1 MGRTRES
8 ANLVSENNIFV
19 DITNDLVGIG
29 TTVPTVELDVSGN
42 AKVSGII
49 TATTF
54 SGPATQIMTVRNET
68 SDNFYFTFVDDVSS
82 TSSANYL
89 YSDTALNLNPYT
101 NIVSGGG
108 MDMVAY
114 FINSVE
120 ITATATEINF
130 LDGSTAGSAVASKA
144 LVVDANRDIDNLGI
158 ITATTFSGPA
168 TQIKTQTTTTS
179 SNHYLTFVD
188 SNNGS
193 ATAETVY
200 TDVSLHYNPVVNQF
214 TAPAMNTTILSLDGT
229 DVTSTAAELN
239 LLDGSTAGSAV
250 ASKALVVDS
259 NRDIDNLGNVTLV
272 STDAGSAAGPE
283 LTLYR
288 NSSSPSPSDYLGQLM
303 FKGENSNGGQENY
316 AKITG
321 KITDE
326 TLGTEDGLIET
337 AIKGDGSFTIVS
349 RQRSDELQ
357 LINGVGLS
365 VEGDITANGN
375 VVGDN
380 STNISGISSVTAT
393 SFHGDGSN
401 LTNVPTGFSP
411 INFVLS

>member
-8 ANLVSENNIFV
+8 ANLVSDNNIFV
-19 DITNDLVGIG
+19 DIANDLVGIG
-29 TTVPTVELDVSGN
+29 VTSPTAELDVSGN

-54 SGPATQIMTVRNET
+54 SG
-68 SDNFYFTFVDDVSS
+68 S
-82 TSSANYL
+82 L
-89 YSDTALNLNPYT
+89 
-101 NIVSGGG
+101 SGG
-108 MDMVAY
+108 
-114 FINSVE
+114 SV
-120 ITATATEINF
+120 
-130 LDGSTAGSAVASKA
+130 S
-144 LVVDANRDIDNLGI
+144 
-158 ITATTFSGPA
+158 ATTGAFSG
-168 TQIKTQTTTTS
+168 
-179 SNHYLTFVD
+179 
-188 SNNGS
+188 
-193 ATAETVY
+193 
-200 TDVSLHYNPVVNQF
+200 
-214 TAPAMNTTILSLDGT
+214 
-229 DVTSTAAELN
+229 DVTL
-239 LLDGSTAGSAV
+239 
-250 ASKALVVDS
+250 
-259 NRDIDNLGNVTLV
+259 
-272 STDAGSAAGPE
+272 TDTDTGSAAGPE
-283 LTLYR
+283 LTLHR
-288 NSSSPSPSDYLGQLM
+288 NSASPSPGDYLGQIM
-303 FKGENSNGGQENY
+303 FKGENSNGGEENY

-321 KITDE
+321 KISDE

-393 SFHGDGSN
+393 SFHGDGAN

>member
-158 ITATTFSGPA
+158 
-168 TQIKTQTTTTS
+168 
-179 SNHYLTFVD
+179 
-188 SNNGS
+188 
-193 ATAETVY
+193 
-200 TDVSLHYNPVVNQF
+200 
-214 TAPAMNTTILSLDGT
+214 
-229 DVTSTAAELN
+229 
-239 LLDGSTAGSAV
+239 
-250 ASKALVVDS
+250 
-259 NRDIDNLGNVTLV
+259 
-272 STDAGSAAGPE
+272 
-283 LTLYR
+283 
-288 NSSSPSPSDYLGQLM
+288 
-303 FKGENSNGGQENY
+303 
-316 AKITG
+316 
-321 KITDE
+321 
-326 TLGTEDGLIET
+326 
-337 AIKGDGSFTIVS
+337 
-349 RQRSDELQ
+349 
-357 LINGVGLS
+357 
-365 VEGDITANGN
+365 
-375 VVGDN
+375 
-380 STNISGISSVTAT
+380 VTAT
-393 SFHGDGSN
+393 SFSGSGAN